1 MSQDT
6 VVAMDIYMEFLEV
19 AFHNILFHRKL
30 YPEAVFKKSK
40 VYGTEVHMI
49 THPDVKTYLKKVLI
63 GIYEALTTGE
73 DNVKFVS
80 LVISD
85 VHEKPIEKYVFSF
98 QSAAGNSFNDDPYF
112 LQTEEALRAFCL
124 KLSTCHTYLKP
135 IPTDATFKVVV
146 TVRQATHIAL
156 NENRKCQEFPW
167 IRKSEDKAVV
177 PRGKLLPLLE
187 VDTRSLSLISY
198 VIQNKEVDATDK
210 A

>member
-85 VHEKPIEKYVFSF
+85 VHEKPIE
-98 QSAAGNSFNDDPYF
+98 NDDPYF